1 MMMQKLKNDALWCK
15 SAKNLAI
22 CFIYEASIN
31 LWCDLTT
38 LQKTHLSA
46 SFIHAFWLLL
56 QLGTS
61 AVWVVS
67 PRSPQ
72 SVIIRSTVPII
83 GEHNRHST
91 TAQQQHSSRANDN
104 SSLQH
109 RSQCLLPPLNSYTRQ
124 LNHNSHR
131 NKLWEF
137 WSKLQMFNE
146 SNFCCLLFLVQAPH
160 YLFIDH
166 QL

>member
-1 MMMQKLKNDALWCK
+1 MDFGLGILVLVWLGPSILCTAAKTMTVTCRMLKRPN
-15 SAKNLAI
+15 
-22 CFIYEASIN
+22 
-31 LWCDLTT
+31 
-38 LQKTHLSA
+38 QKTHLSA
-46 SFIHAFWLLL
+46 SFIHAFCLLL
-56 QLGTS
+56 RLGTG

-109 RSQCLLPPLNSYTRQ
+109 RSQCLLPPLSSYTRQ